1 MSSEQDLENYERVAV
16 EDHVRDII
24 TMLCKIPAARDGF
37 ELGDGIWLNNH
48 TSSLNE
54 NAAPEVDA
62 SQPSSI
68 YRPNQFCIHRVDGNT
83 TTVLTTVEY
92 VL

>member
-1 MSSEQDLENYERVAV
+1 MSSEQGLGNYERAAV

-24 TMLCKIPAARDGF
+24 TALCKIPADRDGV
-37 ELGDGIWLNNH
+37 ELRDGIWFNNH
-48 TSSLNE
+48 TNSLNE

-68 YRPNQFCIHRVDGNT
+68 
-83 TTVLTTVEY
+83 
-92 VL
+92 